1 MTEKTQKIQGTFY
14 ALTPQMGQRLRE
26 AKPSLTAA
34 QWNVWAYINTINPET
49 EAIPDIPSILKECK
63 ISKSTFYQAIS
74 RLRELDV
81 VPEWIT
87 VNSINQTE
95 NQVRNSLHS
104 QLRGLTEVSTPVGF
118 IDLLT
123 ETEIIEVKNI
133 KDWKSALGQ
142 ILTYS
147 AYYPNHKKRIH
158 LFGENLDKLPDIES
172 ACLPFNVIVT
182 GEEVENV

>member
-1 MTEKTQKIQGTFY
+1 MTQKTQKIQGTFY
-14 ALTPQMGQRLRE
+14 PLTRQLLQKLRG

-34 QWNVWAYINTINPET
+34 QWNVWAYINTIDPET
-49 EAIPDIPSILKECK
+49 ETIPDMESILEKCK
-63 ISKSTFYQAIS
+63 ISRSTFYRAIS
-74 RLRELDV
+74 RLQELDV

-87 VNSINQTE
+87 VNSVNQIE
-95 NQVRNSLHS
+95 NQVRNGLHS
-104 QLRGLTEVSTPVGF
+104 QLGGLTEVSTPVGF

-133 KDWKSALGQ
+133 KDWKGALGQ
-142 ILTYS
+142 ILIYS
-147 AYYPNHKKRIH
+147 AYYPNHRTRIH

-172 ACLPFNVIVT
+172 ACLAFNVSIT